1 MKKSIKNLFL
11 TALFL
16 CTLSLS
22 FPTAFAADIPY
33 GAGGFCW
40 GASPDEMPDLTFLDS
55 GRKTESAPLML
66 LYQANNVNSYNLG
79 DYLPD
84 NIKPQ
89 RILVRFRE
97 DSGYVGMSLEDI
109 DAKHFEAVFSYLT
122 KAYGQSTSHI
132 TKFQTPSTLRNEK
145 WKSDNTEIMISISS
159 ISKTFFLQI
168 HQRK

>member
-1 MKKSIKNLFL
+1 
-11 TALFL
+11 
-16 CTLSLS
+16 
-22 FPTAFAADIPY
+22 
-33 GAGGFCW
+33 
-40 GASPDEMPDLTFLDS
+40 
-55 GRKTESAPLML
+55 ML

-109 DAKHFEAVFSYLT
+109 DAKHFDAVFSYLT